1 MSIAWLSPQI
11 ILMSLSEVRKFKF
24 RGAGGGGGGGGSVV
38 TLKILRSVIVKN
50 PLNITNINFVMARSD
65 MRWK

>member
-11 ILMSLSEVRKFKF
+11 ILMSLSEVRKFKV
-24 RGAGGGGGGGGSVV
+24 RGAGGGEGGSVV
-38 TLKILRSVIVKN
+38 ALKILRSVIVKN

>member
-11 ILMSLSEVRKFKF
+11 ILMSLSEVRKFKV
-24 RGAGGGGGGGGSVV
+24 RGAGGGGGGGSVV

-50 PLNITNINFVMARSD
+50 PLNITNINFVMARND
-65 MRWK
+65 IR